1 MFEDFK
7 RDVKPVPALLV
18 FVFVALIFIPGAPK
32 VWLGLLIAISFT
44 FVVLFVFSFLKTI
57 EAKNV
62 AKRSGNSHHTENA
75 TLKQTADCLAR
86 AEIKLEPEAS
96 VTVKATKRK
105 DQLTLG
111 AIIPMIISFLLI
123 AAHIVVME
131 IFEFS
136 LFPHL
141 SLEELGGLVYLSA
154 CIIFLL
160 YKFATLIGS
169 EDWEIGRV
177 VRENEATIINV
188 FFVAFLATAKILF
201 ALN

>member
-1 MFEDFK
+1 MFENFK
-7 RDVKPVPALLV
+7 RDVKPLPALIV
-18 FVFVALIFIPGAPK
+18 FLFVAFMFVPTAPK
-32 VWLGLLIAISFT
+32 VWQGLLIAIIYT

-62 AKRSGNSHHTENA
+62 AKRSGNSDHTDNA
-75 TLKQTADCLAR
+75 PLKQTADCLER
-86 AEIKLEPEAS
+86 DRIKSALEAS
-96 VTVKATKRK
+96 VTEKTTKRK
-105 DQLTLG
+105 DRVTLG
-111 AIIPMIISFLLI
+111 SMIPMIVSFLLI
-123 AAHIVVME
+123 AAHIILME
-131 IFEFS
+131 IFGFS

-141 SLEELGGLVYLSA
+141 SLEELGGLVYLGA

-160 YKFATLIGS
+160 YKFATLVGS
-169 EDWEIGRV
+169 EDNEIGRV